1 MRCKEGHTLTKES
14 NTKLLLKDF
23 WVSNIFNSTNCVLL
37 MGTYSFQNIN
47 CQLVPQPQTN
57 EELRR
62 PQ

>member
-1 MRCKEGHTLTKES
+1 M
-14 NTKLLLKDF
+14 LLKDF
-23 WVSNIFNSTNCVLL
+23 WVSNIFNSTYCVLL

-57 EELRR
+57 EELRG